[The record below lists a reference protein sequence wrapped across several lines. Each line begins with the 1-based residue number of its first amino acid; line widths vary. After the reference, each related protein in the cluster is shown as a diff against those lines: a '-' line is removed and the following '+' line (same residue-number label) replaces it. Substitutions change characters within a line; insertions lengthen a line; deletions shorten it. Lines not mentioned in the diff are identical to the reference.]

1 MNFEEAIKELKKT
14 YESGSYRV
22 ELIKKTLTEN
32 PRLRKT
38 FAQILILNCAR
49 FGEIQQKVFVAR
61 KTTYTHLY
69 QLMELGLVKQIAV
82 MNLWNKNNLD
92 KEQKLVLS
100 KFKDWTSK
108 MAEKQV
114 NYFAAQTHYFLL
126 TEKGK
131 DMDIVKWVS
140 KLEKEFKNS

>member
-1 MNFEEAIKELKKT
+1 MSFDDAIKELKKT
-14 YESGSYRV
+14 YESGSYRT

-32 PRLRKT
+32 SRMRKT
-38 FAQILILNCAR
+38 YAQMLILQCAR

-69 QLMELGLVKQIAV
+69 QLMELGLLKQVAV
-82 MNLWNKNNLD
+82 MDLWNKSNLD
-92 KEQKLVLS
+92 REQKLVLS

-108 MAEKQV
+108 MADKQV

-126 TEKGK
+126 TEQGK
-131 DMDIVKWVS
+131 NLDIVKWVS